1 MDEWVKLDVIG
12 PDCEINRLGEVRRK
26 EITLGGHVFHD
37 FIRKQSITKH
47 GYKYL
52 AFIDDDG
59 NQKNKT
65 IHRLVALT
73 FIPNPEN
80 KPFVNHIDG
89 NKTNNNV
96 SNLEWV
102 TPSENSQHAFDNGLI
117 NIPRNEDNKLSV
129 LTNNQ
134 VREIKKRI
142 ANGDKQR
149 DIAFDY
155 NVHYS
160 LISHI
165 KAGRKWGDI
174 I

>member
-12 PDCEINRLGEVRRK
+12 PDCEINQSGEVRRK
-26 EITLGGHVFHD
+26 EIVLGGHTFYD
-37 FIRKQSITKH
+37 FIRKQSITRH

-52 AFIDDDG
+52 AFRDNNG
-59 NQKNKT
+59 FQKNET

-80 KPFVNHIDG
+80 KPFVNHKDG
-89 NKTNNNV
+89 DKTNNHV

-102 TPSENSQHAFDNGLI
+102 TASENIRHAFDTGLI
-117 NIPRNEDNKLSV
+117 KIPRNEDNKLSV
-129 LTNNQ
+129 LTNDQ

-149 DIAFDY
+149 DIAADY

-165 KAGRKWGDI
+165 KAGRKWGDVK
-174 I
+174 